1 MACCETSKF
10 VGKIVLLSDLV
21 EIEPAAVPV
30 SERRSRLERLDDK
43 QYAELTGEEAFPVPG
58 DLTGRINFT
67 EEGFDKVLRGSLEAT
82 APGGRGKAQL
92 AGF

>member
-10 VGKIVLLSDLV
+10 VGKVALLSDLV
-21 EIEPAAVPV
+21 EIEPAAPV
-30 SERRSRLERLDDK
+30 SERRSRLERLDGK
-43 QYAELTGEEAFPVPG
+43 QYAELTGKEAFPVPG
-58 DLTGRINFT
+58 DLTGKINFT

-82 APGGRGKAQL
+82 EPGGRGKAQL